1 MGGTVGNVSGPLLV
15 IVAHHS
21 RRDQA
26 EALAARVGAD
36 HVSVDWESRGAR
48 WGHLQALLW
57 ASAQRRRVWI
67 MEDDAVAPTDFKAR
81 AAEWQGR
88 FPGDLVSGY
97 LGRQRPPQFQGQI
110 RSKLAAA
117 EARGLDWLSL
127 PTLIHGVCYSIPT
140 GSVGRVVRDL
150 PSGAAD
156 YAVGQAWGHPPIYT
170 IPSLVDHA
178 DGLPVERHPD
188 GQTRRPG
195 RTAWRPPKG
204 VQDELDYAG

>member
-1 MGGTVGNVSGPLLV
+1 MRSLSSSTSDPLV
-15 IVAHHS
+15 VVVAHHS
-21 RRDQA
+21 RIGQA

-36 HVSVDWESRGAR
+36 HVSVDWESHGAR

-57 ASAQRRRVWI
+57 ASARRRRVWVL
-67 MEDDAVAPTDFKAR
+67 EDDAVAPTDFKAR

-97 LGRQRPPQFQGQI
+97 LGRSRPPQYQSEI
-110 RSKLAAA
+110 RRKLAAA
-117 EARGLDWLSL
+117 DRAGLDWITL
-127 PTLIHGVCYSIPT
+127 PTLVHGVCYS
-140 GSVGRVVRDL
+140 L
-150 PSGAAD
+150 PHDALRSIVQALPQGPAD
-156 YAVGQAWGHPPIYT
+156 YAVGQAWGRPPIYT